1 MVSVVMATYN
11 GTKYLDKQL
20 CSIRDQ
26 TLRPDEVIICDDG
39 STDGTVELVEQFIE
53 ENQLEN
59 WSITR
64 NVKNLG
70 YARNFLHAMELASG
84 DILIFSDQDDI
95 WLPEKV
101 ETVKRWMEKEP
112 AILCLFSQ
120 YTYIDGEDCIIS
132 TPYKKYVQ
140 KPLYQVSFPEHC
152 NDFAYAGMS
161 LAIRSELKREMIDVA
176 RAEEEIIAHDWLATL
191 LAVKTHGFYTTNQ
204 VLTYYRL
211 HTSNTVGVDLR
222 AQDRRDNTERLE
234 TLQRDLRHY
243 RCALDILKN
252 QFGKSQQ
259 KNIAYLKNRIRVM
272 EKRIQIVSEARPFSA
287 LAMIGQIGHYPFFKN
302 YLGDFLFAVGAA
314 KFFDKGEKQ

>member
-39 STDGTVELVEQFIE
+39 STDQTVELVEQFIK
-53 ENQLEN
+53 ENRLEN

-64 NVKNLG
+64 NAKNLG

-101 ETVKRWMEKEP
+101 ETVKGWMEKEP

-120 YTYIDGEDCIIS
+120 YTYIDGEDHIIS

-161 LAIRSELKREMIDVA
+161 LAIRSELKQEMLDVA
-176 RAEEEIIAHDWLATL
+176 RAEKEIIAHDWLATL
-191 LAVKTHGFYTTNQ
+191 LSVKSGGFYTTDQ
-204 VLTYYRL
+204 VLTHYRL

-243 RCALDILKN
+243 RCALAILQN
-252 QFGKSQQ
+252 QFEKSQQ
-259 KNIAYLKNRIRVM
+259 RNIAYLQNRIRVM
-272 EKRIQIVSEARPFSA
+272 EKRIRIVSEARPFSA
-287 LAMIGQIGHYPFFKN
+287 LGMISWIGHYPFFKN